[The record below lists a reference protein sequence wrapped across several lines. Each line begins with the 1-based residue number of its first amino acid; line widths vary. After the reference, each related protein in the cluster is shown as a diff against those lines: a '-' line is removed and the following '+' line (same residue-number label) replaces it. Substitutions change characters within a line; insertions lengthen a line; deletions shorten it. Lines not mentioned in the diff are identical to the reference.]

1 MTKQYNKK
9 INVNGEYTP
18 CYGWTSVLD
27 VKTDLKFAE
36 NYIKYNTIISKYF
49 SALPCKSYHMTLYN
63 IWSNGRRLLPHQQ
76 RCLKMYNEKD
86 LKEYAKEY
94 NNFFNPMKSMNEL
107 LYKLYYT
114 VDKMSEY
121 KELNIGVKSLV
132 YTGNNIQIQLE
143 MKGESVEK
151 LNSIRKKMIDICE
164 VDDNLCIFH
173 ITLGY
178 QYKVINQN
186 DVDILMRELNTLNL
200 LLNDYVITVGRPRIC
215 SFKDMTSF
223 DDFEKSL
230 ENITPIPDDII
241 SYKCVF

>member
-27 VKTDLKFAE
+27 IKTDLKFAE

-49 SALPCKSYHMTLYN
+49 SVLPCKSYHMTLYN

-86 LKEYAKEY
+86 LKEYASKY
-94 NNFFNPMKSMNEL
+94 NDFFNPMKSMNEL

-114 VDKMSEY
+114 VDKMSDW
-121 KELNIGVKSLV
+121 KELKLKVQSLV

-143 MKGESVEK
+143 MKGK
-151 LNSIRKKMIDICE
+151 NIDTLNSIRKKMINICE
-164 VDDNLCIFH
+164 IDDNLCVFH

-178 QYKVINQN
+178 QYKTINQ
-186 DVDILMRELNTLNL
+186 DDIEILQRELNTLNVL
-200 LLNDYVITVGRPRIC
+200 LYNYVIIVDRPRIC

-230 ENITPIPDDII
+230 ESDTYIPDDII
-241 SYKCVF
+241 PYKCVF